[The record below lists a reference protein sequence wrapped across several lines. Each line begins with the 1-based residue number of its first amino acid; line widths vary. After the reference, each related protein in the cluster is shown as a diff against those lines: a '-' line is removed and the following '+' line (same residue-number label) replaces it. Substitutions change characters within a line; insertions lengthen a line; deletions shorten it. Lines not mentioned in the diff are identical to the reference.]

1 MMDIK
6 NTKITVHERW
16 PEFFSARAPVGK
28 KTTMTWTE
36 VNTQHFQPLSLQQK
50 ATLAWTKQMARRSSG
65 GKAPRK
71 ALATKTARKALP
83 SAGGIKKPHRYRL
96 GMVAG
101 SPTWMCINSKH
112 TVSKSNSKNNFHVC
126 FYGSFERSGDTKSR
140 LTFWFARRHSNVWY
154 KRLLK
159 ISSQTVVSK
168 AQQYLPSRRLRKLTS
183 LDCLRTLTC
192 VPFTWSE
199 APSCP
204 GTWCL
209 LGKWPP
215 LNI

>member
-6 NTKITVHERW
+6 NTKITVYEWW
-16 PEFFSARAPVGK
+16 PEFFSERTSVQK

-36 VNTQHFQPLSLQQK
+36 VNKQHFQPLSLQQK
-50 ATLAWTKQMARRSSG
+50 ATLVWTKQMARRSSG

-71 ALATKTARKALP
+71 ALAKKAARKALP

-96 GMVAG
+96 GTVAV

-112 TVSKSNSKNNFHVC
+112 TVSNSNSKNNFHIS

-140 LTFWFARRHSNVWY
+140 LTFWFARHHSNVWY

-168 AQQYLPSRRLRKLTS
+168 AQQYLPSRRLRKLTL
-183 LDCLRTLTC
+183 LDCLRT
-192 VPFTWSE
+192 
-199 APSCP
+199 
-204 GTWCL
+204 
-209 LGKWPP
+209 
-215 LNI
+215 